1 MNYKRKK
8 FILKQYINQS
18 CLLWLFMLF
27 YFNSFGQSINQFKID
42 NYNINDSIKGVLNYE
57 YYLKNKDT
65 VLSGKFNFQSTK
77 ETENSNYQYET
88 LGFLGDYQN
97 NNRTGNWQF
106 VQKRL
111 NTSNQT
117 QISNY
122 DVLVSTN
129 GIEHQVNAKFNNGT
143 AEGNWSV
150 VNLNFANSI
159 PKDTVFQTYASFKGD
174 NMVGNLQAL
183 SEDFK
188 IRGSFN
194 SEGLLDGDWLI
205 VHNYS
210 DQKIEEIK
218 RFENG
223 IFKGNFFKINGK
235 TFEVVYEGF
244 ATEFDSDKE
253 AWVEIGLRDGYFDIF
268 NINIKKIK
276 EKNFPSNINFEEITN
291 QSNEFME
298 HVLLSFGYY
307 NNLDLWST
315 IPGKNNIRFGKFKV
329 KKFAYSEADSVA
341 LQNIKKKYNVIVESI
356 NSFFINKK
364 LKASMASNLQLN
376 RINAILKVYKDE
388 SNQFE
393 DLLSKVVD
401 DAFQYVDR
409 SIIINQI
416 YPKINFSS
424 SGIYQFQDQQINLD
438 RNFPAVSEGSNFSL
452 TDVSDLVDA
461 VYDDVQRQNG
471 LLNIIL
477 SESQKQEFL
486 SDFENELFANKEK
499 IISSFSISNQSDD
512 YNSYHFNM
520 SEEVIRFTN
529 NLIAD
534 YTNLTI
540 DDKKITIETYNTC
553 LNQLSFLWDE
563 LVEFDK
569 KAKRLDEEYTRIS
582 FNPFLM
588 ADISERLKERVYRAY
603 EEHLLPYAL
612 NDIKDN
618 LSCETLEGKIENLDM
633 IYNRMMN
640 IRDNDT
646 KFEEANL
653 RREKDV
659 EKIMEVLKLN
669 LN

>member
-1 MNYKRKK
+1 M
-8 FILKQYINQS
+8 
-18 CLLWLFMLF
+18 LWLFMLF
-27 YFNSFGQSINQFKID
+27 YLNSFGQNINQFKID

-65 VLSGKFNFQSTK
+65 VLSGKFHFQSTK

-97 NNRTGNWQF
+97 NNRTDNWQF

-129 GIEHQVNAKFNNGT
+129 GIEHQVNANFNNGT
-143 AEGNWSV
+143 AEGKWSV
-150 VNLNFANSI
+150 INLNFANST
-159 PKDTVFQTYASFKGD
+159 PKDTVFQAYASFKDD

-183 SEDFK
+183 SADFTIK
-188 IRGSFN
+188 GNFN
-194 SEGLLDGDWLI
+194 NEGLLDGDWLI
-205 VHNYS
+205 SHNYS

-223 IFKGNFFKINGK
+223 IFKGNFLKINGK
-235 TFEVVYEGF
+235 TFEVIYEGF

-253 AWVEIGLRDGYFDIF
+253 AWIEIGLRDGYFDIF

-276 EKNFPSNINFEEITN
+276 EKNFPSTINFEEITM

-298 HVLLSFGYY
+298 HVLLSYGYY

-315 IPGKNNIRFGKFKV
+315 IPGNNSIRFGKFKV
-329 KKFAYSEADSVA
+329 KKFAYSEADLVA
-341 LQNIKKKYNVIVESI
+341 IQNIKEKYSVIVENI
-356 NSFFINKK
+356 NSFFNNKK
-364 LKASMASNLQLN
+364 LRASMATNQQLN

-409 SIIINQI
+409 AIIINQI
-416 YPKINFSS
+416 YPKINFASPVT
-424 SGIYQFQDQQINLD
+424 YQFQDQQINLD
-438 RNFPAVSEGSNFSL
+438 RNFPVVSEGSNHSL

-520 SEEVIRFTN
+520 SEDVIRFTN

-540 DDKKITIETYNTC
+540 DDKKIEIETYNIC

-569 KAKRLDEEYTRIS
+569 KAKRLDDEYTRIS

-618 LSCETLEGKIENLDM
+618 LSCETLESKIENLDM

-659 EKIMEVLKLN
+659 EKIMEVLKLK

>member
-1 MNYKRKK
+1 M
-8 FILKQYINQS
+8 
-18 CLLWLFMLF
+18 LWLFMFF
-27 YFNSFGQSINQFKID
+27 YFNSFGQNIHQFKID
-42 NYNINDSIKGVLNYE
+42 NYNLNDSIKGVLNYE

-65 VLSGKFNFQSTK
+65 VFSGKFNFQSTK

-97 NNRTGNWQF
+97 NSRTGNWQF
-106 VQKRL
+106 VQKKL

-129 GIEHQVNAKFNNGT
+129 GIEHQVNANFNSGT

-150 VNLNFANSI
+150 INLNFANST
-159 PKDTVFQTYASFKGD
+159 PKDTIFQTYASFKGD
-174 NMVGNLQAL
+174 NMVGNLKAL
-183 SEDFK
+183 SNDFT
-188 IRGSFN
+188 IRGNFN
-194 SEGLLDGDWLI
+194 NEGLLDGDWII

-223 IFKGNFFKINGK
+223 IFKGNFLKINGK

-244 ATEFDSDKE
+244 ATEFDSEKE
-253 AWVEIGLRDGYFDIF
+253 AWIEIGLRDGYFDIF

-276 EKNFPSNINFEEITN
+276 EKNFPSAINFEEITM

-298 HVLLSFGYY
+298 HVLLSYGYY

-315 IPGKNNIRFGKFKV
+315 IPGNNSIRFGKFKV
-329 KKFAYSEADSVA
+329 KKFAYSEADLVA
-341 LQNIKKKYNVIVESI
+341 IQNIKEKYSVIVENI
-356 NSFFINKK
+356 NSFFNNKK
-364 LKASMASNLQLN
+364 LRASMATNQQLN

-393 DLLSKVVD
+393 NLLSKVVD

-409 SIIINQI
+409 AIIINQI
-416 YPKINFSS
+416 YPKINFKS
-424 SGIYQFQDQQINLD
+424 SGTYQFQDQQISID
-438 RNFPAVSEGSNFSL
+438 RNFPIVSEGSNPSL

-486 SDFENELFANKEK
+486 SDFENELFTNEEK
-499 IISSFSISNQSDD
+499 IITSFSISNQSED

-520 SEEVIRFTN
+520 SDHVIRFTN

-534 YTNLTI
+534 YKSLSI
-540 DDKKITIETYNTC
+540 DEKKTEIETYNTC
-553 LNQLSFLWDE
+553 LNQLLFLWDE

-569 KAKRLDEEYTRIS
+569 KAKRLDDEYTRTS

-603 EEHLLPYAL
+603 EVHLLPYAL

-633 IYNRMMN
+633 IYNRMMI

-653 RREKDV
+653 RREKNV
-659 EKIMEVLKLN
+659 EKIMEVLKLK